1 MSGSEKIRVENCLIR
16 LDVFQFIIP
25 ILHIEVDRQHLKW
38 FDVKKLVFGVDC
50 YIRLSKIIIKF
61 ARKNKYEWQKE
72 NALMHQMRNDW
83 KYKWVIVSEMALLCA
98 FGTYWITRFLHFYCT
113 FHISIKNRDTDASR
127 RV

>member
-38 FDVKKLVFGVDC
+38 FDVKKLVFCVDC

-61 ARKNKYEWQKE
+61 ARKNKYE
-72 NALMHQMRNDW
+72 
-83 KYKWVIVSEMALLCA
+83 
-98 FGTYWITRFLHFYCT
+98 
-113 FHISIKNRDTDASR
+113 
-127 RV
+127 